1 VATLLRRSILSL
13 SLLAFVALAVAVGRA
28 QQPQAG
34 QAQTPPPAGAA
45 QATPPPAPAVPPAPR
60 PPSPEQLALTAAV
73 AAKDPA
79 ERLAAL
85 EKMRTDFP
93 QATLL
98 GTVDSQ
104 ILITL
109 VANFADRTE
118 EITTVFER
126 VIARIPA
133 DAAPDVRLNSTL
145 GPVNQV
151 VPKKLLLDRSEKL
164 VVDAVGGLDLEK
176 YAQAQRDTAKRSSRP
191 EPQQALLETSFD
203 AMKGR
208 GLEALAKIY
217 VAKGDNARA
226 LDTYK
231 EAVKT
236 NPVFGTATTALVDM
250 YTAKNDYAS
259 AEALLKDA
267 VKSSTTPIA
276 ASRPSMALADLYV
289 KKGDAPAAQA
299 ILEETVK
306 ANPTLAAAIL
316 ALARVEETC
325 GDPAAAL
332 GHYEVAAVAGSMKAA
347 DEAAMRTLYRNAHNG
362 SEAGLEE
369 TLDKAYREK
378 FPNPVTPEAYKRT
391 FSRSNRLVLLEMFT
405 GSGCPPCVAA
415 DLAFDAAMER
425 YGEDN
430 VIALAYHENIPAPD
444 PMVAANNDDRRKYYS
459 VNGVPT
465 FEIDGAMV
473 ANANGSNRGGGGREG
488 TPGLFE
494 LYKPKIE
501 KALETSAQAALFV
514 SATGEGDMV
523 TVTAT
528 VTKLP
533 ADAKDVR
540 LHLVLAER
548 ELKFTGEN
556 GIRFHPMAVR
566 ATAGEKGA
574 GIPISATGTTQFTFN
589 LATIKDELTKTLA
602 AEMVK
607 RHSTEAPG
615 STPREYVAEGRAYTK
630 IDTTELVVVAFL
642 QDGPYQAPPKP
653 ATPGVGGA
661 GANAAADSGAAA
673 AEPPAGTA
681 PVASQQTPAKAPD
694 APLENVLQ
702 AARANVVFAAAK
714 GKGGSQ

>member
-1 VATLLRRSILSL
+1 VATLLRRSILSI
-13 SLLAFVALAVAVGRA
+13 SLLAFVALAVAVGSA
-28 QQPQAG
+28 QQPPAG

-73 AAKDPA
+73 AVKDPA
-79 ERLAAL
+79 EKLAAF
-85 EKMRTDFP
+85 EKIRTDFP

-98 GTVDSQ
+98 GAVDTQ
-104 ILITL
+104 ILSTL
-109 VANFADRTE
+109 LASFADRTDD
-118 EITTVFER
+118 IATVFER
-126 VIARIPA
+126 IIARISA
-133 DAAPDVRLNSTL
+133 DAPPDVRLNSTL
-145 GPVNQV
+145 APVNQV

-164 VVDAVGGLDLEK
+164 VADAVGGLEFEK
-176 YAQAQRDTAKRSSRP
+176 YAQGQRDLATRSSRP
-191 EPQQALLETSFD
+191 EPQPAQLQTSFN
-203 AMKGR
+203 AAKGR
-208 GLEALAKIY
+208 GLESLAKIY
-217 VAKGDNARA
+217 VAKGDNTRA

-231 EAVKT
+231 EAVKV
-236 NPVFGTATTALVDM
+236 NPVFGTAMTALVDM

-259 AEALLKDA
+259 AEAVLKDA
-267 VKSSTTPIA
+267 VKSSANPVA

-289 KKGDAPAAQA
+289 KKGDAAAAQV

-316 ALARVEETC
+316 ALAKVEETC
-325 GDPAAAL
+325 GDATAAL

-347 DEAAMRTLYRNAHNG
+347 DEAAMRALYRNAHNG
-362 SEAGLEE
+362 SEAGLDEA
-369 TLDKAYREK
+369 LDKAYREK
-378 FPNPVTPEAYKRT
+378 FPNPVTPESYKRT
-391 FSRSNRLVLLEMFT
+391 FNRSNRLVLLEMFT

-459 VNGVPT
+459 VTGVPT

-473 ANANGSNRGGGGREG
+473 ATAAGGNQGGGGRER
-488 TPGLFE
+488 TPVLFDI
-494 LYKPKIE
+494 YKPKIE
-501 KALETSAQAALFV
+501 KALETPAQAALFV
-514 SATGEGDMV
+514 SATGEGDLV
-523 TVTAT
+523 NVTAT

-533 ADAKDVR
+533 ADGKDVR

-574 GIPISATGTTQFTFN
+574 GIPITATGTTQFTFN
-589 LATIKDELTKTLA
+589 LATIKDELIKTLA

-615 STPREYVAEGRAYTK
+615 STPRDYVAEGRAYTK

-653 ATPGVGGA
+653 ATPGVAGG
-661 GANAAADSGAAA
+661 GANAAVDAGAAA
-673 AEPPAGTA
+673 AEPPAGA
-681 PVASQQTPAKAPD
+681 ASVASQTPAKAPG

-714 GKGGSQ
+714 GKGGK